1 MRHHGG
7 VNRFERSELADNWGL
22 DRSVVFLN
30 HGSFGA
36 CPTAV
41 LEHQQRLRRRI
52 ESEPVRFF
60 VRDYQPLLDAARCEV
75 AAFLGAE
82 PDGLAFVAN
91 ATTGI
96 NAALRALDLGPGD
109 ELLLTDHEY
118 PACRNAA
125 REIAAERG
133 FRVRVAEIPF
143 PIRSG
148 NEVVEAVL
156 SGIGPATRAIL
167 VDHVTSP
174 TALVLPVARIA
185 SAARERRIRVVVD
198 GAHAPGMLDVDLGA
212 LAVDAYA
219 GNCHKWLCAP
229 KGAGFLSLSPEL
241 RERVRPPVLS
251 HGATASPPRRFHAEF
266 DWTGTGD
273 PTAWLSVP
281 EAIRVVGGLI
291 PGGWPEV
298 RRRNHELAV
307 VARDRLCEV
316 LAIDP
321 PVPDSMLGSMA
332 SVPLPDGA
340 PAGSE
345 LDPLQDRLWHRK
357 RIEVPVIGWP
367 RAPHRV
373 LRVSAQL
380 YNAPGQYASLADA
393 LRECLASD

>member
-1 MRHHGG
+1 MEYSGW
-7 VNRFERSELADNWGL
+7 SKLADNWGL

-41 LEHQQRLRRRI
+41 LEYQQRLRRQM

-60 VRDYQPLLDAARCEV
+60 ARDYQQLLDAARTEV
-75 AAFLGAE
+75 AAFLGA
-82 PDGLAFVAN
+82 DADSLAFVTN

-125 REIAAERG
+125 REIAVERG
-133 FRVRVAEIPF
+133 FRVVVASVPF
-143 PIRSG
+143 PIAS
-148 NEVVEAVL
+148 EDAVVDAVE
-156 SGIGPATRAIL
+156 SRIGPATRAIL

-174 TALVLPVARIA
+174 TALILPVARIA
-185 SAARERRIRVVVD
+185 SAARERGIRVVVD
-198 GAHAPGMLDVDLGA
+198 GAHAPGMLDLDIGA

-229 KGAGFLSLSPEL
+229 KGAGVVWLSPEL
-241 RERVRPPVLS
+241 RQRARPPVLS
-251 HGATASPPRRFHAEF
+251 HGASAPANERFHAEF

-273 PTAWLSVP
+273 PTGWLSVP
-281 EAIRVVGGLI
+281 EAIRVIGGLV
-291 PGGWPEV
+291 PGGWTEV
-298 RRRNHELAV
+298 RRRNHELALE
-307 VARDRLCEV
+307 ARDRLCQA

-321 PVPDSMLGSMA
+321 PAPDGMIGSMT
-332 SVPLPDGA
+332 SLPLSDGGRGVG
-340 PAGSE
+340 PI
-345 LDPLQDRLWHRK
+345 DPLQDHLWHEH
-357 RIEVPVIGWP
+357 RIEVPVISWP
-367 RAPHRV
+367 AAPHRV

-380 YNAPGQYASLADA
+380 YNTVGQYSELANALCHSLE
-393 LRECLASD
+393 RR